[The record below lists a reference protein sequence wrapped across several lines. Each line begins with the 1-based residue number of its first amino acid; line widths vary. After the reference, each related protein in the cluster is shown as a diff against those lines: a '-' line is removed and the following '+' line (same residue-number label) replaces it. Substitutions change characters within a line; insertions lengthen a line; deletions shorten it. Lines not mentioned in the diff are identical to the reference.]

1 MGKVKNLEKKAKPAA
16 EFDKKNPE
24 NRKKSINDGVVK
36 KKLKAKDKTDK
47 TVVGTEKKSQKIQKR
62 KKLKILQQIKKEVEE
77 NHSKTPDD
85 EKTEVDDKL
94 IKRELAK
101 KAIIALKD
109 GINKEIEKSD
119 KKNLFDE
126 ELRLGLQV
134 IAAKIPQCPNHTRK
148 M

>member
-1 MGKVKNLEKKAKPAA
+1 MGKVKNLEKKAKPVA
-16 EFDKKNPE
+16 EFDKKTPE

-36 KKLKAKDKTDK
+36 KKLKAKDKIEK
-47 TVVGTEKKSQKIQKR
+47 VVASEKKSQKSVKR

-77 NHSKTPDD
+77 HQSKSPED
-85 EKTEVDDKL
+85 EKSEDDDKL
-94 IKRELAK
+94 IKRELVK

-109 GINKEIEKSD
+109 GINKENEKSD

>member
-47 TVVGTEKKSQKIQKR
+47 TVGTEKKSQKIQKR

-77 NHSKTPDD
+77 NQSKTPED

>member
-47 TVVGTEKKSQKIQKR
+47 TVGTEKKSQGIQKR

-77 NHSKTPDD
+77 NQSKTPED

-101 KAIIALKD
+101 KAVIALKD